1 MTLAEELKI
10 IKDGT
15 AEIIPEEELGERLK
29 LARKEKKPLRVKLGI
44 DASGPDIH
52 LGFAVVLR
60 KLRQFQDL
68 GHKAVLIVGDFT
80 GMIGDPSGVNKTRP
94 QLTLKEIKK
103 NMKQYEDQV
112 FRILR
117 KDRSEIR
124 YNSEWSDPLKAAD
137 IIRLASK
144 STVARMIERDDFT
157 KRLQDGSPIAL
168 HEFLYPLFQAYDS
181 VAVEADIEM
190 GGTDQKWNLLVG
202 RDLQREFGQSPQ
214 IVLTMPLLEGL
225 DGVRKMSKSYDN
237 YIAIEDSPKEMFGKM
252 MSIPDTLILRYYQL
266 AAGATSSEIQ
276 KFKKTLKSTN
286 TNPRDLKADLGKRI
300 VTLYYSKDEA
310 VKAEKEFDRIFKKKG
325 LPDQVEDFSLEWEE
339 KKIWIVSLLTESGCA
354 SSGGE
359 ARRLIQQG
367 GVSIDG
373 ERVREMDFQMSLK
386 SDFLLKIG
394 KRKFLKIHPQ
404 KKMPKSVKKS

>member
-15 AEIIPEEELGERLK
+15 AEIIPEEELAERLK

-52 LGFAVVLR
+52 LGFSVVLR

-80 GMIGDPSGVNKTRP
+80 GRIGDPSGVNKTRP

-103 NMKQYEDQV
+103 NMKRYENQV

-137 IIRLASK
+137 IVRLASK

-157 KRLQDGSPIAL
+157 KRLNDGSPIAL

-202 RDLQREFGQSPQ
+202 RDFQREFGQSPQ

-237 YIAIEDSPKEMFGKM
+237 YIAIEDSPKEMFGKV
-252 MSIPDTLILRYYQL
+252 MSIPDTLILRYFQL
-266 AAGATSSEIQ
+266 AAFVPSNEIIEM
-276 KFKKTLKSTN
+276 KEAIERPKS
-286 TNPRDLKADLGKRI
+286 NPRDLKADLGKRI
-300 VTLYYSKDEA
+300 VALYYSEKEA
-310 VKAEKEFDRIFKKKG
+310 VKAEEEFDRIFKEKG
-325 LPDQVEDFSLEWEE
+325 LPDHVEEFSLEWKE
-339 KKIWIVSLLTESGCA
+339 KKIWIVSLLTESGCV

-373 ERVREMDFQMSLK
+373 ERVREVDFEVSLK
-386 SDFLLKIG
+386 SDFLLKVG
-394 KRKFLKIHPQ
+394 KRKFLKILPQ
-404 KKMPKSVKKS
+404 KKLPKSVKKS